1 MTNYKLVP
9 LNNGEER
16 PVIKSPG
23 GTALGCLMDPV
34 TLLKGESLV
43 FDFNEDYTMVRMF
56 KKTPYT
62 EPDLMQ

>member
-1 MTNYKLVP
+1 
-9 LNNGEER
+9 
-16 PVIKSPG
+16 
-23 GTALGCLMDPV
+23 LGCFIDAV
-34 TLLKGESLV
+34 TVLKGESLV